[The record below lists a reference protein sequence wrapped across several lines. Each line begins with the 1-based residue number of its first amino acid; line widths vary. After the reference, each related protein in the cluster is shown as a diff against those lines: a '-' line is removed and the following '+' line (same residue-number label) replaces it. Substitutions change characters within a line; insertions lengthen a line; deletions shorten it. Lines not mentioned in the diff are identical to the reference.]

1 MYKKNQNIKLFEG
14 GGFLKLCLTIYD
26 KNQLDTRKTRK
37 IKMLDQLTL
46 DTSVKK
52 IFIIAVAPEVT
63 ENYRNLKTGVEFGE
77 NGETGYPLH
86 LCIGS

>member
-1 MYKKNQNIKLFEG
+1 
-14 GGFLKLCLTIYD
+14 
-26 KNQLDTRKTRK
+26 
-37 IKMLDQLTL
+37 MLDQLTL

-77 NGETGYPLH
+77 NGETGYTLH
-86 LCIGS
+86 LCSGS